1 MVKEDSILA
10 QKIVGLSYFN
20 NKDTLFHNES
30 AIYIKSNEKIK
41 EYSKYLDNK
50 KDVLSVI
57 SSSDQIIN
65 MILGG
70 SINIDAFD
78 ISIFPKYYM
87 YLKLAGIMSLSR
99 KEYLDFFYEVYDK
112 PEVYDD
118 LYFDLIRYNLDS
130 DTKEFWDSIINFYDW
145 NDIVNSTLFS
155 SEPVC
160 MNSVVENN
168 DYLTDYSYKRLKDL
182 IPRVNINTYQ
192 GNILDIYKDF
202 NKEYDLIYLSNI
214 IYHVDRPKY
223 KDMLEELQL
232 SDNGIALTY
241 VYGSL
246 NQIDNYFK
254 GDNYKVESLSDN
266 ESGLL
271 IKKK

>member
-87 YLKLAGIMSLSR
+87 YLKFDFSLSNN
-99 KEYLDFFYEVYDK
+99 KILY
-112 PEVYDD
+112 PHQH
-118 LYFDLIRYNLDS
+118 LYFYNPVHLID
-130 DTKEFWDSIINFYDW
+130 
-145 NDIVNSTLFS
+145 
-155 SEPVC
+155 
-160 MNSVVENN
+160 
-168 DYLTDYSYKRLKDL
+168 
-182 IPRVNINTYQ
+182 
-192 GNILDIYKDF
+192 
-202 NKEYDLIYLSNI
+202 
-214 IYHVDRPKY
+214 
-223 KDMLEELQL
+223 
-232 SDNGIALTY
+232 
-241 VYGSL
+241 
-246 NQIDNYFK
+246 
-254 GDNYKVESLSDN
+254 
-266 ESGLL
+266 
-271 IKKK
+271 